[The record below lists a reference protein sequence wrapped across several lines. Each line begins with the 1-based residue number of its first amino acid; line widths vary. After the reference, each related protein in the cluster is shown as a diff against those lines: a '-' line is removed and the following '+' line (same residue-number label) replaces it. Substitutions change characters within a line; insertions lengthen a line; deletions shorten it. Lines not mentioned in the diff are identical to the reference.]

1 MKSDFMKHKFCFPN
15 IATQKA
21 IYNTLHT
28 LSKKIQYEEESL
40 NKYAEQK
47 QYLLTRLFI

>member
-1 MKSDFMKHKFCFPN
+1 MKSDFMKHKFSIPN
-15 IATQKA
+15 MATQKA
-21 IYNTLHT
+21 IYNALHT
-28 LSKKIQYEEESL
+28 LSEKIQNEEVCL